1 MAAASPSPLRAATP
15 QRHRQVQDYQYRV
28 HPHSYQWYSRSVN
41 PRYKHIHRLD
51 DATRYDCSTFNVSH
65 YQDYPNRAG
74 TPKKSPGRRRNSSKK
89 AITSVSVGQDALK
102 KLVSGLSFSSI
113 EVRERLAAQVREAPL
128 RLKTAGPLIAK
139 VAGGRVSA
147 VMNDFHVR
155 ETNPGFA
162 RNKMGGFYTR

>member
-1 MAAASPSPLRAATP
+1 MATASKALLRSASPGHYDKIR
-15 QRHRQVQDYQYRV
+15 DYQYRV
-28 HPHSYQWYSRSVN
+28 HQHSYQWYSRSVN
-41 PRYKHIHRLD
+41 PRYREIHKLD
-51 DATRYDCSTFNVSH
+51 DVTRYDSRVCNVTH

-74 TPKKSPGRRRNSSKK
+74 TPKRSPGRRRSAKRVSQST
-89 AITSVSVGQDALK
+89 TSHPDPILKMVSN
-102 KLVSGLSFSSI
+102 LSFSSSEI
-113 EVRERLAAQVREAPL
+113 RDKLASRVREGPI

-139 VAGGRVSA
+139 VTAGRDGA